1 MALIALA
8 LDTNAYTAFKL
19 GREEAKTIIRRA
31 DTIGLSAVVAG
42 ELLAGFAAGAQD
54 RRNRAEFSRFL
65 ASPRVHV
72 HAVSEVTA
80 DYYARVYATL
90 RAKGRPIPT
99 NDLWIAAS
107 ALEHG
112 ERLYTYDGHFAD
124 IDGLISGH
132 TAEAFLL

>member
-1 MALIALA
+1 MALIAVA

-19 GREEAKTIIRRA
+19 GREEARTIVGRA

-54 RRNRAEFSRFL
+54 RRNRADFSRFL
-65 ASPRVHV
+65 ASPRVQV
-72 HAVSEVTA
+72 HAISEVTA
-80 DYYARVYATL
+80 DYYARVYAAL

-112 ERLYTYDGHFAD
+112 QRLYSYDGHFAQ
-124 IDGLISGH
+124 IDGLICGH
-132 TAEAFLL
+132 ATEDFLL

>member
-1 MALIALA
+1 MALIAVA

-19 GREEAKTIIRRA
+19 GRDEARAIVRRA
-31 DTIGLSAVVAG
+31 DTIGLSAAVVG
-42 ELLAGFAAGAQD
+42 ELLAGFAAGG
-54 RRNRAEFSRFL
+54 REKRNRAEFSRFL

-72 HAVSEVTA
+72 HAVSEATA
-80 DYYARVYATL
+80 DYYARVYAAL

-112 ERLYTYDGHFAD
+112 QRLYSYDAHFAQ

-132 TAEAFLL
+132 SVEDFLL